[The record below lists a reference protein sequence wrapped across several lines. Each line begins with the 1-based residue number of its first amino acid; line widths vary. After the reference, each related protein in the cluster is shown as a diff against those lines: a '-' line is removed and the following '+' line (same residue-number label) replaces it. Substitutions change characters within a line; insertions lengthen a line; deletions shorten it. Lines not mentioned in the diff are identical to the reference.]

1 MTPAL
6 LIPALIVF
14 AQGENPP
21 LDKDSAK
28 LAREVDQRIEA
39 GRALLS
45 AGKANEAIA
54 KYQEAA
60 KLDPKSSWPVSAM
73 AELFLQASKATSP
86 EHVEEYRRNAAALA
100 DQAIDLYDL
109 DYIAT
114 SVLGEL
120 NGAPKESRHIPVPE
134 ARKAFEEA
142 EAKFGKHQYE
152 AAIEDYGRALKLD
165 PTYTDAVLY
174 QGDCFFILQR
184 FREAEVRYRRAT
196 ILEPNYA
203 RAWRFLFDCLLKQ
216 RLWDDLEMTGR
227 EAIAAEPDDFT
238 VWGRLRQAREA
249 SAKKGLKRFAWPKVG
264 RVKSGADGK
273 GVEIQVAMPEGEA
286 ESLDGALALS
296 VLMTRAAV
304 LGNDPKTLKEL
315 GLDTLSAFQRELR
328 AWTMALDVLE
338 GHMRDGKTPKV
349 DSAWLQLRDMKRT
362 NQLEAGLFL
371 LAFKPEFRP
380 DFETWKQKNPRGIEG
395 FIEMFGLRP

>member
-1 MTPAL
+1 VTPVL
-6 LIPALIVF
+6 LVPALIVF
-14 AQGENPP
+14 VQEGNPP
-21 LDKDSAK
+21 LAKDPAQ
-28 LAREVDQRIEA
+28 LAREVDQQIEA

-73 AELFLQASKATSP
+73 AELFLRVSRATSP
-86 EHVEEYRRNAAALA
+86 EHVEEYRQNAAALA
-100 DQAIDLYDL
+100 DQAIDLNDL
-109 DYIAT
+109 DYTAT

-120 NGAPKESRHIPVPE
+120 TGAPKESRHIPVPE

-142 EAKFGKHQYE
+142 EAKFGKRQYE
-152 AAIEDYGRALKLD
+152 AAIEDYAQALKLD
-165 PTYTDAVLY
+165 PSYTDAVLY
-174 QGDCFFILQR
+174 QGDCYFMLQR
-184 FREAEVRYRRAT
+184 FREAEIRYRRAT
-196 ILEPNYA
+196 VLEPNYA

-238 VWGRLRQAREA
+238 AWGRLRQSREARE
-249 SAKKGLKRFAWPKVG
+249 KKGLKRFVWPKVG
-264 RVKSGADGK
+264 RVRPGEGGK

-315 GLDTLSAFQRELR
+315 GLDTLNAFQRELR

-338 GHMRDGKTPKV
+338 GHMGNGKIPKV
-349 DSAWLQLRDMKRT
+349 APAWLQLRDMKRT
-362 NQLEAGLFL
+362 NHLETGLFL
-371 LAFKPEFRP
+371 LAYKPEYRP
-380 DFETWKQKNPRGIEG
+380 DFEVWKQKNPKAIEA